1 MLSYWREIIQ
11 VTGFEISHNFPWAG
25 AVDKLTPG
33 NFRAS
38 SGTVWWCLT
47 TTRCQT
53 MSPLFQKMSDC
64 ETDCA
69 ALNLSSCTLVD
80 HTLADPHLLLLS
92 KVEVDTDG
100 CFNEAAYLAQV
111 VSQHSPVFVGQ
122 QTLGQE
128 DNLSSR
134 HLSGVCLPGLDKLSG
149 RIHVSWGGQIR
160 DVPSNRIQ
168 HFGCSNVPYCFK
180 PSNTDPTRPV
190 KKCVPLYAL

>member
-1 MLSYWREIIQ
+1 
-11 VTGFEISHNFPWAG
+11 
-25 AVDKLTPG
+25 
-33 NFRAS
+33 
-38 SGTVWWCLT
+38 
-47 TTRCQT
+47 

-122 QTLGQE
+122 QTFGQE

-134 HLSGVCLPGLDKLSG
+134 HFVRVACRPCTFCQEYACQAWTSCQDGFMSVEVVRSEMSHPTG
-149 RIHVSWGGQIR
+149 
-160 DVPSNRIQ
+160 SNILVAPMFHTALNPPILIQ
-168 HFGCSNVPYCFK
+168 P
-180 PSNTDPTRPV
+180 DQ
-190 KKCVPLYAL
+190 